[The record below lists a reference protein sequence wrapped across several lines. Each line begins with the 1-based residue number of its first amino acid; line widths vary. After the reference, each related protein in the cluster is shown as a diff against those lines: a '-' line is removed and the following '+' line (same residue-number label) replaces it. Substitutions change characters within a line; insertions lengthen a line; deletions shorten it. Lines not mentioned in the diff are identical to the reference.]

1 MGSSFTNFVISS
13 STTSPVQLGVFGGRG
28 RLGSAIQQAAMNVDG
43 CVLTV
48 IGRGDSDPVATDS
61 LDVLINAT
69 TAADSIRSIKNALK
83 LGIPVVECATGHDDE
98 MLRELENAA
107 QVIPVLVAPNTSL
120 GVAVVRQLL
129 ETAGPLLRDWDVE
142 IIETHHEKKKDQP
155 SGTATFFSKILNRVR
170 GKSIPGEMVK
180 SIREGDVVGEHVI
193 QFTGEQEVIRIEH
206 RSLDRVLF
214 GFGAIRAASWL
225 IGRNPGMYTIQDTLQ
240 D

>member
-13 STTSPVQLGVFGGRG
+13 SATSPVQLGVFGGHG
-28 RLGSAIQQAAMNVDG
+28 RLGCAIQQAARNVDG

-48 IGRGDSDPVATDS
+48 IGRGDSDPVEADS

-69 TAADSIRSIKNALK
+69 TAANSTRSIKNAIK
-83 LGIPVVECATGHDDE
+83 LGIPVVECATGHDE
-98 MLRELENAA
+98 QTLRELENAA

-120 GVAVVRQLL
+120 GVAVVKELL

-142 IIETHHEKKKDQP
+142 IIETHHEKKNDQP
-155 SGTATFFSKILNRVR
+155 SGTATFFSKILKRVR
-170 GKSIPGEMVK
+170 GKSIPGESVK

-193 QFTGEQEVIRIEH
+193 QFTGEQELIRIEH

-214 GFGAIRAASWL
+214 GFGAIRAAHWL
-225 IGRNPGMYTIQDTLQ
+225 LGRNPGMYTIQDTLQ
-240 D
+240 G